1 MRINSLFYTLKEGFV
16 SLFHNKWYTLASV
29 ATISAC
35 LFLLGAFAAIMLN
48 LQYIVNNVQSEIS
61 VTVFFQS
68 GTTEEEM
75 FSLRD
80 QLILREE
87 VDHVEYTSADEA
99 WESFAEE
106 LGITEY
112 LDSFS
117 DNPLADSAS
126 LTIYMSDVTQQ
137 SDLVDWLE
145 GQEIVRRV
153 NKSEIAATTLGSLNS
168 LVGVASIA
176 IIGILFLVSVFLIN
190 NTITIGISIRSE
202 EINIMKYIG
211 ATDFFVR
218 FPFIVEGVL
227 IGLIGSIIPLV
238 MLYFIY
244 NNVILAI
251 VTRFSSLSTL
261 LGFLEVSEVFQMLAP
276 LSVAIGVGIG
286 FFGSVFTCRKHL
298 RV

>member
-35 LFLLGAFAAIMLN
+35 LFLLSAFAAIMLN

-244 NNVILAI
+244 NNVVLAI

>member
-1 MRINSLFYTLKEGFV
+1 MRINSLLYTLKEGVV
-16 SLFHNKWYTLASV
+16 SLFRNIWYPLASV

-48 LQYIVNNVQSEIS
+48 LQYIVNNVQKEIS
-61 VTVFFQS
+61 VTVFFES

-75 FSLRD
+75 LTLRD
-80 QLILREE
+80 QLILRDE
-87 VDHVEYTSADEA
+87 VERVEYTSADEA

-112 LDSFS
+112 LDSFT

-126 LTIYMSDVTQQ
+126 LTIYMSDVSMQ
-137 SDLVDWLE
+137 SELVSFLE
-145 GQEIVRRV
+145 NQEVVRRV

-168 LVGVASIA
+168 LVGIASMA

-190 NTITIGISIRSE
+190 NTITIGISMRSE

-227 IGLIGSIIPLV
+227 IGLIGSVIPLV
-238 MLYFIY
+238 MLYVIY

-261 LGFLEVSEVFQMLAP
+261 LGFLEVSEVFRLLAP
-276 LSVAIGVGIG
+276 LTVVIGVGIG

>member
-1 MRINSLFYTLKEGFV
+1 MRINSLFYTIKEGFV
-16 SLFHNKWYTLASV
+16 SLFRNKWYTLASV

-211 ATDFFVR
+211 ATDFFVC

-261 LGFLEVSEVFQMLAP
+261 LGFLEVSEVFRMLAP

>member
-1 MRINSLFYTLKEGFV
+1 MRINSLLYTLKEGVV
-16 SLFHNKWYTLASV
+16 SLFRNKWYTLASV

-35 LFLLGAFAAIMLN
+35 LFLLGAFAAIMMN

-61 VTVFFQS
+61 VTVFFES
-68 GTTEEEM
+68 GTTEEDM
-75 FSLRD
+75 LTLRD
-80 QLILREE
+80 RLILREE

-112 LDSFS
+112 LDSFT

-126 LTIYMSDVTQQ
+126 LTIYMNDVTMQA
-137 SDLVDWLE
+137 DLVSYLE

-153 NKSEIAATTLGSLNS
+153 NKSDVAATTLGSLNS
-168 LVGVASIA
+168 LVGIASMG

-211 ATDFFVR
+211 ATDFFAR
-218 FPFIVEGVL
+218 FPFIIEGIL
-227 IGLIGSIIPLV
+227 IGLIGSLIPLV
-238 MLYFIY
+238 GLYFVY

-261 LGFLEVSEVFQMLAP
+261 LGFLEVGQVFQILAP
-276 LSVAIGVGIG
+276 VSVAIGVGIG
-286 FFGSVFTCRKHL
+286 FFGSVFTCRRHL

>member
-1 MRINSLFYTLKEGFV
+1 MRINSLLYTLKEGVV
-16 SLFHNKWYTLASV
+16 SLFRNKWYTLASV

-48 LQYIVNNVQSEIS
+48 LQYIVNNVQKEIS
-61 VTVFFQS
+61 VTVFFES

-75 FSLRD
+75 LTLRD
-80 QLILREE
+80 QLILRDE
-87 VDHVEYTSADEA
+87 VERVEYTSADEA

-112 LDSFS
+112 LDSFT

-126 LTIYMSDVTQQ
+126 LTIYMSDVSMQ
-137 SDLVDWLE
+137 SELVSFLE
-145 GQEIVRRV
+145 NQEVVRRV

-168 LVGVASIA
+168 LVGIASMA

-190 NTITIGISIRSE
+190 NTITIGISMRSE

-227 IGLIGSIIPLV
+227 IGLIGSVIPLV
-238 MLYFIY
+238 MLYVIY

-261 LGFLEVSEVFQMLAP
+261 LGFLEVSEVFRLLAP
-276 LSVAIGVGIG
+276 LTVVIGVGIG

>member
-1 MRINSLFYTLKEGFV
+1 MRINSLLYTLKEGVV
-16 SLFHNKWYTLASV
+16 SLFRNKWYTLASV

-48 LQYIVNNVQSEIS
+48 LQYIVNNVQKEIS
-61 VTVFFQS
+61 VTVFFES

-75 FSLRD
+75 LTLRD
-80 QLILREE
+80 QLILRDE
-87 VDHVEYTSADEA
+87 VERVEYTSADEA

-112 LDSFS
+112 LDSFT

-126 LTIYMSDVTQQ
+126 LTIYMSDVSMQ
-137 SDLVDWLE
+137 SELVSFLE
-145 GQEIVRRV
+145 NQEVVRRV

-168 LVGVASIA
+168 LVGIASMA

-190 NTITIGISIRSE
+190 NTITIGISMRSE

-227 IGLIGSIIPLV
+227 IGLIGSVIPLV
-238 MLYFIY
+238 MLYVIY

-261 LGFLEVSEVFQMLAP
+261 LGFLEVSEVVRLLAP
-276 LSVAIGVGIG
+276 LTVVIGVGIG

>member
-1 MRINSLFYTLKEGFV
+1 MRINSLLYTLKEGFL
-16 SLFHNKWYTLASV
+16 SLFRNKWYTLASV

-48 LQYIVNNVQSEIS
+48 LQYIVNNVQSDIS

-68 GTTEEEM
+68 GTTEDEM
-75 FSLRD
+75 LTLRD
-80 QLILREE
+80 LLILRDE

-99 WESFAEE
+99 WESFAVEI
-106 LGITEY
+106 GITEY
-112 LDSFS
+112 MDSFS

-126 LTIYMSDVTQQ
+126 LTIYLSDVNMQA
-137 SDLVDWLE
+137 DLVSYLE
-145 GQEIVRRV
+145 SQEIVRRV

-168 LVGVASIA
+168 LVGIASMA

-227 IGLIGSIIPLV
+227 IGLIGSVIPLTG
-238 MLYFIY
+238 LYFVY

-251 VTRFSSLSTL
+251 VTRFTSLSTL
-261 LGFLEVSEVFQMLAP
+261 LGFLDVSDVFQLLAP

>member
-1 MRINSLFYTLKEGFV
+1 MRINSLLYTLKEGFL
-16 SLFHNKWYTLASV
+16 SLFRNKWYTLASV

-48 LQYIVNNVQSEIS
+48 LQYIVNNVQSDIS

-68 GTTEEEM
+68 GTTEDEM
-75 FSLRD
+75 LTLRD
-80 QLILREE
+80 LLILRDE

-99 WESFAEE
+99 WESFAVEI
-106 LGITEY
+106 GITEY
-112 LDSFS
+112 MDSFT

-126 LTIYMSDVTQQ
+126 LTIYLSDVNMQA
-137 SDLVDWLE
+137 DLVSYLE
-145 GQEIVRRV
+145 SQEIVRRV

-168 LVGVASIA
+168 LVGIASMA

-227 IGLIGSIIPLV
+227 IGLIGSVIPLTG
-238 MLYFIY
+238 LYFVY

-251 VTRFSSLSTL
+251 VTRFTSLSTL
-261 LGFLEVSEVFQMLAP
+261 LGFLDVSDVFQRLAP

-286 FFGSVFTCRKHL
+286 YFCS
-298 RV
+298 